1 MWSHLQRTNLWIIN
15 NFEKKLAEIGAELS
29 KLENAVLTRLNAIA
43 DNLDE
48 LTKILDENK
57 LIRARNIAVY
67 DKNVRDSVSNLIQN
81 DSLDKVFLLVNEIN
95 RLYSE
100 LENKDI
106 LEE

>member
-1 MWSHLQRTNLWIIN
+1 MDNKQL
-15 NFEKKLAEIGAELS
+15 EKELAEIGADLS
-29 KLENAVLTRLNAIA
+29 KLENTVLTRLNAIA

-48 LTKILDENK
+48 LTKILDENQ
-57 LIRARNIAVY
+57 LIRARNIAAY

-81 DSLDKVFLLVNEIN
+81 DSLDKVFLLVNENN

>member
-1 MWSHLQRTNLWIIN
+1 MDNKQL
-15 NFEKKLAEIGAELS
+15 EKELAEIGADLS

-48 LTKILDENK
+48 LNKILDENQ

-67 DKNVRDSVSNLIQN
+67 DKNVRDRVSNLIQN

>member
-1 MWSHLQRTNLWIIN
+1 MDNKQLDK
-15 NFEKKLAEIGAELS
+15 ELAEIGADLL

-48 LTKILDENK
+48 LTKILDENQ

-100 LENKDI
+100 LKNKDI

>member
-1 MWSHLQRTNLWIIN
+1 MDNKQL
-15 NFEKKLAEIGAELS
+15 EKKLAEIGADLS
-29 KLENAVLTRLNAIA
+29 KLENTVLTRLNAIA

-48 LTKILDENK
+48 LTKILDENQ

-100 LENKDI
+100 LENIDI

>member
-1 MWSHLQRTNLWIIN
+1 MDNKQL
-15 NFEKKLAEIGAELS
+15 EKKLAEIGAELS

-48 LTKILDENK
+48 LNKILDENR

-67 DKNVRDSVSNLIQN
+67 DKNVRDSVSSLIQN

-106 LEE
+106 LEG

>member
-1 MWSHLQRTNLWIIN
+1 MDNKQL
-15 NFEKKLAEIGAELS
+15 EKKLAEIGAELS
-29 KLENAVLTRLNAIA
+29 KLESAVLTRLNAIA

-48 LTKILDENK
+48 LTKILDENQ

-95 RLYSE
+95 RLYGE

>member
-1 MWSHLQRTNLWIIN
+1 MDNKQ
-15 NFEKKLAEIGAELS
+15 FEKELAEIGVDLS

-48 LTKILDENK
+48 LNKILDENQ

-100 LENKDI
+100 LENIDI
-106 LEE
+106 LGE

>member
-1 MWSHLQRTNLWIIN
+1 MDNKQL
-15 NFEKKLAEIGAELS
+15 EKKLAEIGAELS

-48 LTKILDENK
+48 LNKILDENQ

-100 LENKDI
+100 LENIDI

>member
-1 MWSHLQRTNLWIIN
+1 MDNKQL
-15 NFEKKLAEIGAELS
+15 EKELAEIGADLS

-48 LTKILDENK
+48 LTKILDENQ

>member
-1 MWSHLQRTNLWIIN
+1 MDNKQL
-15 NFEKKLAEIGAELS
+15 EKKLAEIGAELS
-29 KLENAVLTRLNAIA
+29 KLENTVLTRLNAIA

-48 LTKILDENK
+48 LNKILDENQ

-100 LENKDI
+100 LENIDI

>member
-1 MWSHLQRTNLWIIN
+1 MDNKQ
-15 NFEKKLAEIGAELS
+15 FEKELAEIGADLS
-29 KLENAVLTRLNAIA
+29 KLENAVLTRLNAIV

-48 LTKILDENK
+48 LTKILDENQ

-100 LENKDI
+100 LENIDI

>member
-1 MWSHLQRTNLWIIN
+1 MDNKQL
-15 NFEKKLAEIGAELS
+15 EKKLAEIGADLS
-29 KLENAVLTRLNAIA
+29 KLENAVLIRLNAIA

-48 LTKILDENK
+48 LNKILDENQ

-67 DKNVRDSVSNLIQN
+67 DKNVRDSVSSLIQN

>member
-1 MWSHLQRTNLWIIN
+1 MDNKQLDK
-15 NFEKKLAEIGAELS
+15 ELAEIGADLS
-29 KLENAVLTRLNAIA
+29 NLENTVLTRLNAIA

-48 LTKILDENK
+48 LTKILDENQ

-95 RLYSE
+95 RLYGE
-100 LENKDI
+100 LENIDI

>member
-1 MWSHLQRTNLWIIN
+1 MDNKQ
-15 NFEKKLAEIGAELS
+15 FEKELAEIGAELS

-48 LTKILDENK
+48 LTKILDENR

-100 LENKDI
+100 LENEDI

>member
-1 MWSHLQRTNLWIIN
+1 MDNKQL
-15 NFEKKLAEIGAELS
+15 EKELAEIGADLS

-48 LTKILDENK
+48 LNKILDENQ

-67 DKNVRDSVSNLIQN
+67 DRNVRDSVSNLIQN

>member
-1 MWSHLQRTNLWIIN
+1 MDNKQ
-15 NFEKKLAEIGAELS
+15 FEKELAEIGADLS

-48 LTKILDENK
+48 LNKILDENQ

-100 LENKDI
+100 LENEDI

>member
-1 MWSHLQRTNLWIIN
+1 MDNKQL
-15 NFEKKLAEIGAELS
+15 EKKLAEIGAELS

-48 LTKILDENK
+48 LTKILDENQ

-67 DKNVRDSVSNLIQN
+67 DKNVRDGVSNLIQN

-100 LENKDI
+100 LENIDI

>member
-1 MWSHLQRTNLWIIN
+1 MDNKQ
-15 NFEKKLAEIGAELS
+15 FEKELAEIGADLS

-48 LTKILDENK
+48 LTKILDENQ

-95 RLYSE
+95 HLYSE
-100 LENKDI
+100 LENINI

>member
-1 MWSHLQRTNLWIIN
+1 MDNKQ
-15 NFEKKLAEIGAELS
+15 FEKELAEIGTELS

-48 LTKILDENK
+48 LTKILDENQ
-57 LIRARNIAVY
+57 LIRARSIAVY

-100 LENKDI
+100 LENEDI

>member
-1 MWSHLQRTNLWIIN
+1 MDKKQL
-15 NFEKKLAEIGAELS
+15 EKELAEIGADLS
-29 KLENAVLTRLNAIA
+29 KLENTGLTRLNAIA

-48 LTKILDENK
+48 LTKILDENQ

-67 DKNVRDSVSNLIQN
+67 DKNVRDEVSNLIQN

-95 RLYSE
+95 RLYGE
-100 LENKDI
+100 LENIDI

>member
-1 MWSHLQRTNLWIIN
+1 MDNKQL
-15 NFEKKLAEIGAELS
+15 EKELAEIGADLS

-48 LTKILDENK
+48 LNKILDENQ

-67 DKNVRDSVSNLIQN
+67 DKNVRDSVSSLIQN

>member
-1 MWSHLQRTNLWIIN
+1 MDNKQ
-15 NFEKKLAEIGAELS
+15 FEKELAEIGADFS

-48 LTKILDENK
+48 LTKILDENQ

-100 LENKDI
+100 LENEDI

>member
-1 MWSHLQRTNLWIIN
+1 MDNKQL
-15 NFEKKLAEIGAELS
+15 EKKLAEIGAELS

-48 LTKILDENK
+48 LNKILDENQ

>member
-1 MWSHLQRTNLWIIN
+1 MDNKQL
-15 NFEKKLAEIGAELS
+15 EKKLAEIGAELS
-29 KLENAVLTRLNAIA
+29 KLENAVLTRLNVIA

-48 LTKILDENK
+48 LNKILDENQ

-67 DKNVRDSVSNLIQN
+67 DKNVRDSVSSLIQN

>member
-1 MWSHLQRTNLWIIN
+1 MDNKQL
-15 NFEKKLAEIGAELS
+15 EKELAEIGAELS

-48 LTKILDENK
+48 LTKILDENQ

-95 RLYSE
+95 RLYGE
-100 LENKDI
+100 LENIDI

>member
-1 MWSHLQRTNLWIIN
+1 MDNKQ
-15 NFEKKLAEIGAELS
+15 FEKELAEIGADLS
-29 KLENAVLTRLNAIA
+29 KLENAVLARLNAIA

-48 LTKILDENK
+48 LNKILDENQ

>member
-1 MWSHLQRTNLWIIN
+1 MDKKQL
-15 NFEKKLAEIGAELS
+15 EKELAEIGADLL
-29 KLENAVLTRLNAIA
+29 KLENTVLTRLNAIA

-48 LTKILDENK
+48 LTKILDANQ

-100 LENKDI
+100 LENIDI

>member
-1 MWSHLQRTNLWIIN
+1 MDNKQL
-15 NFEKKLAEIGAELS
+15 EKELAEIGADLS
-29 KLENAVLTRLNAIA
+29 KLENTVLARLNAIA

-48 LTKILDENK
+48 LTKILDENQ
-57 LIRARNIAVY
+57 LIRARNIAAY

>member
-1 MWSHLQRTNLWIIN
+1 MDNKQ
-15 NFEKKLAEIGAELS
+15 FEKELAEIGADLS

-48 LTKILDENK
+48 LNKILDENQ

-67 DKNVRDSVSNLIQN
+67 DKNVRDSISNLIQN

>member
-1 MWSHLQRTNLWIIN
+1 MDNKQL
-15 NFEKKLAEIGAELS
+15 EKKLAEIGAELS

-48 LTKILDENK
+48 LNKILDENQ

-95 RLYSE
+95 RLYGE
-100 LENKDI
+100 LENIDI

>member
-1 MWSHLQRTNLWIIN
+1 MDNKQL
-15 NFEKKLAEIGAELS
+15 EKKLAEIGAELS

-48 LTKILDENK
+48 LTKILDENQ

-106 LEE
+106 LEK

>member
-1 MWSHLQRTNLWIIN
+1 MDNKQL
-15 NFEKKLAEIGAELS
+15 EKELAEIGADLS

-48 LTKILDENK
+48 LNKILDENQ

-95 RLYSE
+95 RLYGE

>member
-1 MWSHLQRTNLWIIN
+1 MDNKQL
-15 NFEKKLAEIGAELS
+15 EKKLAEIGAELS

-48 LTKILDENK
+48 LNKILDENQ

-67 DKNVRDSVSNLIQN
+67 DKNVRDGVSSLIQN

>member
-1 MWSHLQRTNLWIIN
+1 MDNKQ
-15 NFEKKLAEIGAELS
+15 FDKELAEIGADLS
-29 KLENAVLTRLNAIA
+29 KLENTVLTRLNAIA
-43 DNLDE
+43 DNLDA
-48 LTKILDENK
+48 LTKILDENQ

-100 LENKDI
+100 LENIDI

>member
-1 MWSHLQRTNLWIIN
+1 MDNKQL
-15 NFEKKLAEIGAELS
+15 EKKLAEIGAELS

-48 LTKILDENK
+48 LNKILDENQ

-67 DKNVRDSVSNLIQN
+67 DKNVRDSVSSLIQN

>member
-1 MWSHLQRTNLWIIN
+1 MDNKQL
-15 NFEKKLAEIGAELS
+15 EKELAEIGADLS

-48 LTKILDENK
+48 LTKILDENQ

-95 RLYSE
+95 RLYGE
-100 LENKDI
+100 LENIDI

>member
-1 MWSHLQRTNLWIIN
+1 MDNKQ
-15 NFEKKLAEIGAELS
+15 FEKELAEIGVDLS

-48 LTKILDENK
+48 LNKILDENQ

>member
-1 MWSHLQRTNLWIIN
+1 MDNKQL
-15 NFEKKLAEIGAELS
+15 EKKLAEIGAELS

-48 LTKILDENK
+48 LNKILDENQ

-67 DKNVRDSVSNLIQN
+67 DKNVRDSVSSLIQN

-95 RLYSE
+95 RLYSK

>member
-1 MWSHLQRTNLWIIN
+1 MDNKQL
-15 NFEKKLAEIGAELS
+15 EKELAEIGAELS

-48 LTKILDENK
+48 LTKILDENQ

-67 DKNVRDSVSNLIQN
+67 DKNVRDSVSSLIQN